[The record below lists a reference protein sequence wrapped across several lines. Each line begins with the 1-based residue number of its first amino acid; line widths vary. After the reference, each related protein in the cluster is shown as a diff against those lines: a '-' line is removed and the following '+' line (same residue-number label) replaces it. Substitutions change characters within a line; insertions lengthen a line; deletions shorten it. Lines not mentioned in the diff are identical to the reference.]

1 MHPEILTYHFNGG
14 NRFNLSCFNFF
25 NFLFIYFYGEE
36 GKRPAV
42 FDCLLIKI
50 AEKLFDS

>member
-1 MHPEILTYHFNGG
+1 MVATVSTWAVFI
-14 NRFNLSCFNFF
+14 
-25 NFLFIYFYGEE
+25 FLIYLIIYFYGEE

-42 FDCLLIKI
+42 FDCLLIRI

>member
-1 MHPEILTYHFNGG
+1 MVATVSTWAVLIFL
-14 NRFNLSCFNFF
+14 

-42 FDCLLIKI
+42 FDCLLIRI